1 MQKQWE
7 GKRKERV
14 GKKDSVAYAK
24 IMYLAV
30 QTIYNMPE
38 VQTVLHSVCTGHM
51 VVVLY
56 ATVRQSVLL
65 MP

>member
-38 VQTVLHSVCTGHM
+38 LQTALHCVFTGYLA
-51 VVVLY
+51 VVLY